1 MTPTQ
6 LRSART
12 RRRLLAAL
20 LIVDGIVT
28 LCPPLYWAAGS
39 SGSRPL
45 TLGYFIGGSLIVLLS
60 LFVMSRIDSAG
71 DRGSETD
78 VVS

>member
-1 MTPTQ
+1 MTPAQ

-12 RRRLLAAL
+12 RRRLFAAL

-45 TLGYFIGGSLIVLLS
+45 TLGYFLGGSLIVLVS
-60 LFVMSRIDSAG
+60 LLVMSRIDSAS
-71 DRGSETD
+71 DRGSDTD
-78 VVS
+78 VAS

>member
-1 MTPTQ
+1 MTPVQ

-60 LFVMSRIDSAG
+60 LLVMSRIDSAG
-71 DRGSETD
+71 DPGSETD